1 MKKSKVG
8 VVMHEFKTGSLKS
21 SSGQKVTNPKQ
32 GIAIALSEAR
42 RANRGGEMASKLFKG
57 KETFKEELAEGKAV
71 AKKRL
76 TPAQFARGE
85 KSEGHKEENAMQ
97 IGNKLRSGK
106 MSPQAYAKA
115 EAAEPKGM
123 RLGGKTLVKIKIP
136 INRPTS
142 SRRIPISDKMAAMVP
157 GQPAVN
163 KAYKEGG
170 VVRASKM
177 GKVVSGGN
185 KPHGEHTI
193 QKKGRTQAAQ
203 IKMTGSKKM
212 KSGGRII

>member
-1 MKKSKVG
+1 MNNKKVSK
-8 VVMHEFKTGSLKS
+8 VMHEFKTGSLKS

-76 TPAQFARGE
+76 TPAQFAKGE

-106 MSPQAYAKA
+106 MSPKAYAKE

-123 RLGGKTLVKIKIP
+123 RTGGKTLLKIKMP
-136 INRPTS
+136 INKPTS
-142 SRRIPISDKMAAMVP
+142 SRRIPMGDQMAAMVP
-157 GQPAVN
+157 GQPAM
-163 KAYKEGG
+163 KKGGKTYKEGG
-170 VVRASKM
+170 VIRASKM

-193 QKKGRTQAAQ
+193 QKKGHTQAAQ
-203 IKMTGSKKM
+203 IKMAGI
-212 KSGGRII
+212 RII

>member
-32 GIAIALSEAR
+32 GIAIALSEAH

-76 TPAQFARGE
+76 TPAQFAKGE
-85 KSEGHKEENAMQ
+85 KSEGHKEENAMK
-97 IGNKLRSGK
+97 IGSKLRSGK
-106 MSPQAYAKA
+106 MSPKAYAKA

-123 RLGGKTLVKIKIP
+123 RLGGKTLLKIKRP
-136 INRPTS
+136 INKPTS

-157 GQPAVN
+157 GQPAMSKGG
-163 KAYKEGG
+163 KAFKEGG
-170 VVRASKM
+170 VIRASKM
-177 GKVVSGGN
+177 GNVVSGGN
-185 KPHGEHTI
+185 KPYGEHTI
-193 QKKGRTQAAQ
+193 QKKGRTQATQ
-203 IKMTGSKKM
+203 IKMAGR
-212 KSGGRII
+212 RII

>member
-1 MKKSKVG
+1 MKKSKIG
-8 VVMHEFKTGSLKS
+8 VVMHEFKTGKLKS

-42 RANRGGEMASKLFKG
+42 RAKEGGEMDSKS
-57 KETFKEELAEGKAV
+57 KESKKMNAGGKA
-71 AKKRL
+71 L
-76 TPAQFARGE
+76 
-85 KSEGHKEENAMQ
+85 
-97 IGNKLRSGK
+97 L
-106 MSPQAYAKA
+106 
-115 EAAEPKGM
+115 
-123 RLGGKTLVKIKIP
+123 KIKIP

-142 SRRIPISDKMAAMVP
+142 LRRIPMSDKMAEMVP
-157 GQPAVN
+157 GQPSMKGA

-193 QKKGRTQAAQ
+193 QKKGHTQAAQ

>member
-1 MKKSKVG
+1 M
-8 VVMHEFKTGSLKS
+8 
-21 SSGQKVTNPKQ
+21 TNPKQ

-42 RANRGGEMASKLFKG
+42 RAKEGGEMDSKS
-57 KETFKEELAEGKAV
+57 
-71 AKKRL
+71 KKM
-76 TPAQFARGE
+76 
-85 KSEGHKEENAMQ
+85 NA
-97 IGNKLRSGK
+97 
-106 MSPQAYAKA
+106 
-115 EAAEPKGM
+115 
-123 RLGGKTLVKIKIP
+123 GGKTLLKIKIP

-142 SRRIPISDKMAAMVP
+142 LRRIPMSDKMAEMIP
-157 GQPAVN
+157 GQPAMKGA

-193 QKKGRTQAAQ
+193 QKKGHTQAAQ